1 MNILRLRHYR
11 YEQKLQSIMWKVDLR
26 EVTFLGSEYNDE
38 AYRIGNITQFF
49 RHRTMS
55 LVGGEASRR
64 AYTTIG
70 KDKNEIFG
78 DLFGYFYRW

>member
-1 MNILRLRHYR
+1 
-11 YEQKLQSIMWKVDLR
+11 MWKVDLR
-26 EVTFLGSEYNDE
+26 EVTFLGSEYNEE

-70 KDKNEIFG
+70 KREIFP
-78 DLFGYFYRW
+78 DVSM

>member
-1 MNILRLRHYR
+1 
-11 YEQKLQSIMWKVDLR
+11 MWKVDLR
-26 EVTFLGSEYNDE
+26 EVTFLGSEYNDD

-55 LVGGEASRR
+55 LVGGEPSRR

-70 KDKNEIFG
+70 EIKKGFERYFIDKQQKKGPNKKCLEKN
-78 DLFGYFYRW
+78 